1 MKKLLLLLFFPVLV
15 IAQKKEEVY
24 KKLAALTCECASNKE
39 GDKLTETDLGL
50 CIFES
55 LGMLSDKEKKIINYN
70 ADSKSKSIEK
80 IAENVGVEMALICPK
95 LFTKLMDDDPES
107 TGEVVEEVISSSH
120 KGTFDTIVSN
130 EFNTITIIDESNT
143 KREFIWLF
151 SFEGD
156 TLFTK
161 GKIVKGDKIE
171 VFYQEQQFF
180 DPKTKTY
187 KIYNEI
193 TEVKLL

>member
-1 MKKLLLLLFFPVLV
+1 MKKLLVLLLFPILV
-15 IAQKKEEVY
+15 MAQKKEDVY
-24 KKLAALTCECASNKE
+24 KKVAALTCECSTNK
-39 GDKLTETDLGL
+39 GTDKLTETDLGL
-50 CIFES
+50 CIFEA

-70 ADSKSKSIEK
+70 PESKSKAIEK

-95 LFTKLMDDDPES
+95 VFSKLMDDDQVVEK
-107 TGEVVEEVISSSH
+107 VVEEVISSSY
-120 KGTFDTIVSN
+120 KGTFDSIVSN
-130 EFNTITIIDESNT
+130 GFNIITIIDESNT

-156 TLFTK
+156 AMFIK

-171 VFYQEQQFF
+171 IFYTEQSFF

-193 TEVKLL
+193 SEIKLL